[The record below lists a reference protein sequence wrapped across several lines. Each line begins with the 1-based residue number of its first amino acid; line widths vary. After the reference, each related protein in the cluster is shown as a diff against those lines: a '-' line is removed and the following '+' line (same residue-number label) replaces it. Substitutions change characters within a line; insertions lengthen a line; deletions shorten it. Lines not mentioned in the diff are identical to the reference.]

1 MRFFKYTAYL
11 ILWCLLP
18 TAATPQTDYA
28 NRLATI
34 PDINIKYNPVVDGY
48 INQMLSSPNST
59 AIALGRYIYYKPV
72 IDSMLIQ
79 YGVPTNVGLM
89 VLGNSM
95 ADCTYSDAE
104 GYAGPWAMSYNV
116 GRLWDLKMN
125 TYVDERRDLAKSSFA
140 AAKCMKELRFL
151 YNSPDLA
158 LAAFATNTTTV
169 NKYIRLAGNTFDY
182 WEMYDSLPKPAQKIV
197 PSFLAAVYLYYFH
210 AEHGISPI
218 TYAPPAYDTVSI
230 NKWQSFDEMATVLHT
245 TSKELKELNPEFKQ
259 GIVPTSRISYVV
271 KLPLKSKQHFGKLDA
286 LDFKPYNT
294 NPYIEKVPELENRN
308 LPIRKGSDTAQS
320 AEVETPQV
328 ANTSVPS
335 AKKTDENDKQ
345 QGDTVNHVVAK
356 GEGLGIIAQ
365 KYGVKV
371 DDIKKWNNLKGYNIY
386 PNQKLVIYTNKA
398 K

>member
-11 ILWCLLP
+11 VLWCLVP
-18 TAATPQTDYA
+18 AAATAQTDYA

-34 PDINIKYNPVVDGY
+34 PDVNIKYNAVVDGY
-48 INQMLSSPNST
+48 INELLRTPNS
-59 AIALGRYIYYKPV
+59 AAQALGRYIYFKPV
-72 IDSMLIQ
+72 IDSMLTQ
-79 YGVPTNVGLM
+79 YGVPSSVGLM

-158 LAAFATNTTTV
+158 LAAFATNTTTI
-169 NKYIRLAGNTFDY
+169 NKYIRLTGNKFNY
-182 WEMYDSLPKPAQKIV
+182 WDMYDSLPKAAQKIV
-197 PSFLAAVYLYYFH
+197 PAYLAAVYLYHFH

-218 TYAPPAYDTVSI
+218 AYNPPAYDTVSV
-230 NKWQSFDEMATVLHT
+230 NKWQSFDEMATVLNAS
-245 TSKELKELNPEFKQ
+245 SKELKELNPEFKQ
-259 GIVPTSRISYVV
+259 GIVPTSRIPYVI
-271 KLPLKSKQHFGKLDA
+271 KLPSKSKQHFNKLDA

-320 AEVETPQV
+320 DVAATPKK
-328 ANTSVPS
+328 ANTPTSTVKNTEDGGKEKS
-335 AKKTDENDKQ
+335 
-345 QGDTVNHVVAK
+345 DTTTHIVAK
-356 GEGLGIIAQ
+356 GEGLGTIAQ
-365 KYGVKV
+365 KHGVKV

-386 PNQKLVIYTNKA
+386 PNQKLVIYNSKA